1 MGADNPMMQAFMNNP
16 DLMRTMM
23 QSSPVI
29 QNLMEQN
36 PQMAE
41 VLNNPEVLRD
51 AMRAM
56 SSPVR
61 PFLNDGRCSVST
73 VKL

>member
-1 MGADNPMMQAFMNNP
+1 MGPDNPMMQALMNNP
-16 DLMRTMM
+16 ELLRTMM
-23 QSSPVI
+23 QSNPVM

-36 PQMAE
+36 PQMAQ

-61 PFLNDGRCSVST
+61 DELIH
-73 VKL
+73 LQ